1 MNGLYVFIPC
11 LFLFDESKGGEEQL
25 TENAT
30 WYMEVA
36 QKSQLLYYGFMS
48 KNSVQVLAISLV
60 QIVIIKLC
68 CAKGICLHQTGGDC

>member
-11 LFLFDESKGGEEQL
+11 FILFDESKGGEEQPQK
-25 TENAT
+25 AT
-30 WYMEVA
+30 WYMKVA
-36 QKSQLLYYGFMS
+36 QNSQLLYYGFMS
-48 KNSVQVLAISLV
+48 KNSVQVLAASLI